1 MKVLILGGFLG
12 SGKTSLLLQLAY
24 YITGHALNDKKYQV
38 VILENEV
45 GEEGIDDKLLRG
57 NGYQVENLFS
67 GCACCTLSGELL
79 STVSKIEKEL
89 QPDWLIL
96 ETTGLAYPHLIQKNL
111 ADSMALSSRIC
122 IVADASRW
130 ERLLVPLHEL
140 ITGQLINADTVLI
153 NKMDLVTPD
162 TLKAVERQIQD
173 MGRVPKISRTSAN
186 QPVSHCIWDFILEGD
201 SYE

>member
-140 ITGQLINADTVLI
+140 ITGQLINGIDYDVVEGFQQFRIVLI
-153 NKMDLVTPD
+153 
-162 TLKAVERQIQD
+162 
-173 MGRVPKISRTSAN
+173 
-186 QPVSHCIWDFILEGD
+186 FILGCRQGAFIAD
-201 SYE
+201 NDASALVV

>member
-24 YITGHALNDKKYQV
+24 YITGHALNDKK
-38 VILENEV
+38 
-45 GEEGIDDKLLRG
+45 
-57 NGYQVENLFS
+57 YQVENLFS

-122 IVADASRW
+122 IVADASR
-130 ERLLVPLHEL
+130 
-140 ITGQLINADTVLI
+140 
-153 NKMDLVTPD
+153 
-162 TLKAVERQIQD
+162 
-173 MGRVPKISRTSAN
+173 
-186 QPVSHCIWDFILEGD
+186 
-201 SYE
+201 